1 MVYSVVYIV
10 FYCVCV
16 SNNKFFCHYSLYF
29 SLAVCTLSYTI
40 GGFIVSGSWDK
51 TARVWSG
58 QQCVL
63 TLQGHLEA
71 VWATDVFPTQNLI
84 LTGSADHTIRLW
96 RNGTCERV
104 FTGKRKI
111 FSYI

>member
-1 MVYSVVYIV
+1 MYLLDLFVL
-10 FYCVCV
+10 FLVC
-16 SNNKFFCHYSLYF
+16 S
-29 SLAVCTLSYTI
+29 LSY
-40 GGFIVSGSWDK
+40 GRFGFLVSGSWDK

-71 VWATDVFPTQNLI
+71 VWTTNIFPTQNLI

-96 RNGTCERV
+96 RSGVCEKV
-104 FTGKRKI
+104 FTGNVKILMMLWKRR
-111 FSYI
+111 